1 MEKYENFRE
10 NGWKLAWKDHPFF
23 EGDSPVAKVHS
34 RFLKRT
40 RLDDNGGSP
49 VPKAIEFI
57 HKVSASWLKLR
68 LDHVIRYTRS
78 WNEYNIYQ
86 MSALQMYLNEIEQ
99 GGYSSGILS
108 NQEMALLSPKK

>member
-1 MEKYENFRE
+1 MDKYEFRRE
-10 NGWKLAWKDHPFF
+10 NGWKLAWEDHPLFN
-23 EGDSPVAKVHS
+23 GSPPKSNMHS

-49 VPKAIEFI
+49 IPKEIEFI

-68 LDHVIRYTRS
+68 LDHVIRYTRN

-86 MSALQMYLNEIEQ
+86 MGALQMYLNEIEQ
-99 GGYSSGILS
+99 GGYNGGILS